1 VSLAEESLRFLLAH
15 AQSPPLASRLCATI
29 DGAPTCGAFASGSD
43 SGFAWVDAPEASFF
57 NDAHRGVA
65 VALFSAPA
73 AANGSAGL
81 PPLPAK
87 RSRAPPDAPV
97 GGEPAA
103 EDAATAPCVRAE
115 ELAALYFSLSETAVP
130 DDVAAAA
137 EAAAEDVIAPTVTVE
152 DVASPPSAEQE
163 GAAGYRVAEPASDS
177 ELESGDTTNH
187 ARTTASWAAKAAALT
202 RLRGAFAFVIHDA
215 ARNTVLAARDAAG
228 GAPLFWAAA
237 PDGALLLSTSLRSGL
252 SEAGAPTATAFP
264 PGCLFLAA
272 GGAHPAQCPGPR
284 GFTLPGA
291 GRPCALPGALRS
303 FTRPAAPVRA
313 IPRISSRGVL
323 CGAVFRV
330 ASAGDMAGD
339 AGARAA

>member
-1 VSLAEESLRFLLAH
+1 V
-15 AQSPPLASRLCATI
+15 T
-29 DGAPTCGAFASGSD
+29 TCGAFASGSD
-43 SGFAWVDAPEASFF
+43 SGFAWVDTPEASFYS
-57 NDAHRGVA
+57 DAARGVA
-65 VALFSAPA
+65 VALYAAPA
-73 AANGSAGL
+73 AASAGGTAGL
-81 PPLPAK
+81 PPLPTK
-87 RSRAPPDAPV
+87 RARAPS
-97 GGEPAA
+97 
-103 EDAATAPCVRAE
+103 DAAGAEEAASDALTCARAE
-115 ELAALYFSLSETAVP
+115 ELAALYLSLS
-130 DDVAAAA
+130 DAAPAP
-137 EAAAEDVIAPTVTVE
+137 EDAEDVVITSAAATTTVE
-152 DVASPPSAEQE
+152 DVVAEPSAEQE
-163 GAAGYRVAEPASDS
+163 GGTADYAVAEPASDS
-177 ELESGDTTNH
+177 ELESGGGGDEQRLGG
-187 ARTTASWAAKAAALT
+187 AIPSWAAKAAALT

-252 SEAGAPTATAFP
+252 SEADAPSVTAFP

-284 GFTLPGA
+284 GFTMPGA

-330 ASAGDMAGD
+330 SSAGDMAGD
-339 AGARAA
+339 TGARAA